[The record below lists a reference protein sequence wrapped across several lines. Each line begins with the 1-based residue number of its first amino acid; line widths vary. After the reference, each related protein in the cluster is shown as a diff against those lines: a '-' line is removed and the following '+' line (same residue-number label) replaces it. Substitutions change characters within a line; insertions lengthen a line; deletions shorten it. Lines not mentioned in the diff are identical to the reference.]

1 MRITFNGAAQVVTG
15 SCHFVET
22 NGVKF
27 LLDCGLFQG
36 SEELEELNPKFTFN
50 PKEVDFVI
58 LSHGHLDH
66 CGRLPY
72 LVKKGFRGKIY
83 ATSGTIDISRLILMD
98 AAQVQE
104 EQLKTVNRRRLR
116 EGKRPKELLYTLDEV
131 FDTFNHFKACEYHRW
146 YQIGSVKFRFL
157 DAGHILCSETVELEI
172 EGKRVVFSG
181 DIGNRGKPL
190 IRDPEIPERADVVIM
205 ETTYAN
211 RKHKGFKESV
221 EEFKEAILSTF
232 KRGGVVLI
240 PTFALERAQDI
251 LYILKKMYENGELP
265 PCKVFL
271 DSPLAISITKTFHR
285 HPECLEERVL
295 RELRERGDIF
305 DFPYLEFTR
314 RVEDSKRIND
324 YSGRAIIIA
333 GNGMCTGGRI
343 LHHLKHRAW
352 DERNSIIFV
361 GYQAEGTIGRQ
372 IVDGAKKI
380 KVFNETIAV
389 KLKVYTIN
397 GFSSH
402 ADQPQ
407 LLEWVKRTADRNSRV
422 VLVHGEKPV
431 MEQFVPLVEREVG
444 VKPLMPELYFSF
456 TI

>member
-15 SCHFVET
+15 SCHLVEIG
-22 NGVKF
+22 GVKF

-36 SEELEELNPKFTFN
+36 SEELEELNPKLTFD
-50 PKEVDFVI
+50 PGEVDFVI

-72 LVKKGFRGKIY
+72 LVKRGFRGKIY

-116 EGKRPKELLYTLDEV
+116 EGKKPRELLYTLDDV
-131 FDTFNHFKACEYHRW
+131 FDTFHLFRSCEYHRW
-146 YQIGSVKFRFL
+146 YSVGPVKFRFL
-157 DAGHILCSETVELEI
+157 DAGHILCSESVELEI

-190 IRDPEIPERADVVIM
+190 IRDPEYPHRADVVIM

-211 RKHKGFKESV
+211 RKHKSFEESV
-221 EEFKEAILSTF
+221 KEFKEAILSTF

-251 LYILKKMYENGELP
+251 LYILKKMYEEGELP

-271 DSPLAISITKTFHR
+271 DSPLAISVTKTFRR

-305 DFPYLEFTR
+305 NFPYLEFTR
-314 RVEDSKRIND
+314 RVEDSKRINN
-324 YSGRAIIIA
+324 YRGRAIIIA

-352 DERNSIIFV
+352 DERNAIIFV

-372 IVDGAKKI
+372 IVEGAKKVKI
-380 KVFNETIAV
+380 FNETVAV

-402 ADQPQ
+402 ADRPQ
-407 LLEWVKRTADRNSRV
+407 LLDWVRRAAGRDSQV

-431 MEQFVPLVEREVG
+431 MEVFAPDVVREVG
-444 VKPLMPELYFSF
+444 ARVFMPELYEQ
-456 TI
+456 IVL

>member
-15 SCHFVET
+15 SCHLFET
-22 NGVKF
+22 DGVKF

-36 SEELEELNPKFTFN
+36 SEELEDLNPKFTFD
-50 PKEVDFVI
+50 PREVDFVI

-116 EGKRPKELLYTLDEV
+116 EGKKKKELLYTLDEV
-131 FDTFNHFKACEYHRW
+131 FDTFNHFKPCEYHRW
-146 YQIGSVKFRFL
+146 YQVGLVKFRFL

-190 IRDPEIPERADVVIM
+190 IRDPETPPEADVVIM

-211 RKHKGFKESV
+211 RKHKSFKESV
-221 EEFKEAILSTF
+221 EEFKEAVLSTF

-251 LYILKKMYENGELP
+251 LYILKKMYEKGELP

-271 DSPLAISITKTFHR
+271 DSPLAISVTKTFRR
-285 HPECLEERVL
+285 HPECLEEMVL
-295 RELRERGDIF
+295 KELEQRGNIF

-324 YSGRAIIIA
+324 YRGRAIIIA

-372 IVDGAKKI
+372 IVEGAKKI

-407 LLEWVKRTADRNSRV
+407 LLDWVKSAATKDSKV
-422 VLVHGEKPV
+422 ILVHGEKPV
-431 MEQFVPLVEREVG
+431 IDKFVPILKRELQTDPLV
-444 VKPLMPELYFSF
+444 PELYSSVL
-456 TI
+456 T